1 MNAGVSGGVIR
12 KICGKSSLDPGRQP
26 VLVALGATALNSLAV
41 PLCAL
46 RQLVGTLVD
55 LFAFLRHQVSA
66 PALLPVP
73 SCLQRR
79 EVDPPIEVQAAAP
92 SGQPD

>member
-1 MNAGVSGGVIR
+1 LIEDRKDLR
-12 KICGKSSLDPGRQP
+12 KIFAGSRPSAIPFVGI
-26 VLVALGATALNSLAV
+26 GAAALNSLAV